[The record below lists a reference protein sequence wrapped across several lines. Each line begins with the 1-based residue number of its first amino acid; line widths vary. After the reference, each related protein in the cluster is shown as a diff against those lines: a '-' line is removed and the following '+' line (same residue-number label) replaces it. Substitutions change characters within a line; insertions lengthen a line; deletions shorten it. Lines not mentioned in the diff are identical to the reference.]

1 MTYRWFAAFAIVSI
15 VPAVQAAPAEC
26 TARSGPG
33 TAALVEL
40 YTSEGCNSCP
50 PADEWLRTL
59 PAAGFGP
66 ERVVP
71 LALHVDYW
79 DYIGWKDPFAS
90 PAFSARQRELAAINR
105 ARVVYTPQVMLGG
118 RDYRGWSARARFADD
133 VRATNARPA
142 RAEIAL
148 GLREPQA
155 GSFEVRASGSVP
167 GREDRAEAALYLVAY
182 ENGLSNRVTAG
193 ENRGVTLH
201 HDFVVREWWGPIV
214 LDAAGG
220 AELVRKV
227 TVRGVANGG
236 VAAFV
241 QSRRTG
247 EVLQALA
254 LPACRG

>member
-1 MTYRWFAAFAIVSI
+1 LIVALAMMATF
-15 VPAVQAAPAEC
+15 PATQAAPAEC
-26 TARSGPG
+26 VAKSGPD
-33 TAALVEL
+33 TAALLEL

-50 PADEWLRTL
+50 PADEWLREL

-66 ERVVP
+66 DRVVP

-105 ARVVYTPQVMLGG
+105 APVVYTPQVVLGG
-118 RDYRGWSARARFADD
+118 RDYRAWSARARFADD

-142 RAEIAL
+142 RAELAL
-148 GLREPQA
+148 SLRELGPRT
-155 GSFEVRASGSVP
+155 FEVRATGAVP
-167 GREDRAEAALYLVAY
+167 ARADRTDAALYVAVY

-193 ENRGVTLH
+193 ENRGAMLH
-201 HDFVVREWWGPIV
+201 HDFVVREWWGPV
-214 LDAAGG
+214 ALDGAGG
-220 AELVRKV
+220 VELVR
-227 TVRGVANGG
+227 TSASGAAANGG
-236 VAAFV
+236 IAAFV

-254 LPACRG
+254 LPTCRR